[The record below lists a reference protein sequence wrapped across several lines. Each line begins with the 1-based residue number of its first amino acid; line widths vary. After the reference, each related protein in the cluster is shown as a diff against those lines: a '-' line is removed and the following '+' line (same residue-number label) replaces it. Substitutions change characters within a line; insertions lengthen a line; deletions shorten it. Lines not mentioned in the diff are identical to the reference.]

1 MTEKTEQTRFNKAR
15 KPIRNKSAIRIPI
28 SLHFY
33 AVEIVVII
41 LVVFIINIYIQSIVK
56 NYIANECNSR
66 LDIAVNSTQNF
77 ADAFTSQ
84 ITASDERTEENIRAY
99 LTNTIV
105 TSADLSNQASIA
117 LYTFDENTGKHL
129 VLWPTAYYSTSYAN
143 NANNVIT
150 QVIEEEGYKTLN
162 KTQTLDIDGNIIYYR
177 TLKFEILTTVV
188 EGDVELD
195 ADGNPINPT
204 PVATTTTTTS
214 ATATNINGKNIDLD
228 NYYLCIYINSRSYYS
243 FMASMTL
250 ALVQAAMLAIV
261 IAGLLSIMMTYP
273 LIFSTQ
279 KLSKFAKRIAKGD
292 LRPVRGHIVSK
303 ELSELGDVMN
313 QMAYKLGESDI
324 EQKTFFQ
331 NASHELRTPLMSI
344 QGYAEGLKYGV
355 FESEEDRDNA
365 INVIIDET
373 GRLSS
378 LVENLL
384 SISKMDMSRSGNY
397 EVKKQNIDISKLYD
411 TIIDRVRGNF
421 IHNDKSIINDFNAKN
436 VYVYGNENDLLRC
449 IENIFSNCLRY
460 CKTAVTF
467 KCRTDKSGNN
477 VIFEISDDGPGIAPE
492 VQEHLFERFSK
503 GADGKHG
510 IGLALALSIAEEHE
524 GTVNAYNKKDGGAC
538 FEVILPVI
546 KQKEQLTKIN
556 NDSTT

>member
-1 MTEKTEQTRFNKAR
+1 MSDKPDQARLKTK
-15 KPIRNKSAIRIPI
+15 KPSRNKSAIRIPI

-41 LVVFIINIYIQSIVK
+41 LVVFIINFYIQSIVK
-56 NYIANECNSR
+56 KYIANECNAR

-84 ITASDERTEENIRAY
+84 VKDSDEINEENIRAY

-117 LYTFDENTGKHL
+117 LYTYNERNGFHI

-143 NANNVIT
+143 SANKVIE
-150 QVIEEEGYKTLN
+150 QVIEKEGYKTLN
-162 KTQTLDIDGNIIYYR
+162 KTQTVDIDGNTIYYR
-177 TLKFEILTTVV
+177 TLKFELVTTVV
-188 EGDVELD
+188 DEN
-195 ADGNPINPT
+195 ADGSTNSNPE
-204 PVATTTTTTS
+204 S
-214 ATATNINGKNIDLD
+214 NIDLG

-250 ALVQAAMLAIV
+250 ALVQAALLAIV
-261 IAGLLSIMMTYP
+261 IAGILSIMMTYP

-279 KLSKFAKRIAKGD
+279 KLSRFAKRIAKGD
-292 LRPVRGHIVSK
+292 LKPVRGHIVSK

-355 FESEEDRDNA
+355 FETDEDRENA
-365 INVIIDET
+365 IDVIIDET
-373 GRLSS
+373 GRLSG

-397 EVKKQNIDISKLYD
+397 EVKKQNINVTRICD

-421 IHNDKSIINDFNAKN
+421 IHEDKEIINDFNVKGL
-436 VYVYGNENDLLRC
+436 YIYGNENDLIRC
-449 IENIFSNCLRY
+449 LENIFSNCLRY

-467 KCRTDKSGNN
+467 KCRSDETHTK
-477 VIFEISDDGPGIAPE
+477 VLFEISDDGPGIAPE
-492 VQEHLFERFSK
+492 VSEHLFERFSK
-503 GADGKHG
+503 GSDGKHG
-510 IGLALALSIAEEHE
+510 IGLALAKAIAEEHD
-524 GTVNAYNKKDGGAC
+524 GSIRAYNKDSGGAC
-538 FEVILPVI
+538 FEISIPAVR
-546 KQKEQLTKIN
+546 KKEQLTKIN
-556 NDSTT
+556 NDSTELNL

>member
-162 KTQTLDIDGNIIYYR
+162 KTQTIDIDGNIIYYR
-177 TLKFEILTTVV
+177 TLKFELVTTVV

-195 ADGNPINPT
+195 ANGNPINPT
-204 PVATTTTTTS
+204 PTVTTS
-214 ATATNINGKNIDLD
+214 ASAATSINGKNIDLD

-313 QMAYKLGESDI
+313 QMAFKLEESDI

-365 INVIIDET
+365 IDVIIDET

-384 SISKMDMSRSGNY
+384 SISKMDMSRSGNF
-397 EVKKQNIDISKLYD
+397 EVKKQNIDISKLYE

-467 KCRTDKSGNN
+467 KCSTDKSGKN

-524 GTVNAYNKKDGGAC
+524 GTVNAYNKEDGGAC

>member
-1 MTEKTEQTRFNKAR
+1 MSDKPDQARLKTK
-15 KPIRNKSAIRIPI
+15 KPSMNKSAIRIPI

-41 LVVFIINIYIQSIVK
+41 LVVFIINFYIQSIVK

-84 ITASDERTEENIRAY
+84 VKDSDEINEENIRAY

-117 LYTFDENTGKHL
+117 LYTFNENTGNYI
-129 VLWPTAYYSTSYAN
+129 VLWPTYYYSASYTNSAN
-143 NANNVIT
+143 KVINE
-150 QVIEEEGYKTLN
+150 VIDQEGYRLLN
-162 KTQTLDIDGNIIYYR
+162 KTQTVDIDGNIIYYR
-177 TLKFEILTTVV
+177 TLKFELVTTVV
-188 EGDVELD
+188 DET
-195 ADGNPINPT
+195 DGANQNTETAGKNPN
-204 PVATTTTTTS
+204 S
-214 ATATNINGKNIDLD
+214 EKNIDLG

-250 ALVQAAMLAIV
+250 ALVQAALLAIV
-261 IAGLLSIMMTYP
+261 IAGVLSIMMTYP

-292 LRPVRGHIVSK
+292 LNPVSGHIVSK

-313 QMAYKLGESDI
+313 HMAYKLEESDI

-355 FESEEDRDNA
+355 FETDEDRENA
-365 INVIIDET
+365 IDVIIDET
-373 GRLSS
+373 GRLSG

-397 EVKKQNIDISKLYD
+397 TVKKQNIDVRRICD

-421 IHNDKSIINDFNAKN
+421 IHEDKAIINDIKIKN
-436 VYVYGNENDLLRC
+436 LYIYGNENDLIRC
-449 IENIFSNCLRY
+449 LENIFSNCLRY

-467 KCRTDKSGNN
+467 KCRKDDSGEN

-503 GADGKHG
+503 GSDGKHG
-510 IGLALALSIAEEHE
+510 IGLALAKAIAEEHD
-524 GTVNAYNKKDGGAC
+524 GSVKAYNKNEGGAC
-538 FEVILPVI
+538 FEISIPVLR
-546 KQKEQLTKIN
+546 QKDQLTKIN
-556 NDSTT
+556 NDSTDLNL

>member
-1 MTEKTEQTRFNKAR
+1 MTDKMDFKRLKSK
-15 KPIRNKSAIRIPI
+15 KPTRNKSAIRIPI

-56 NYIANECNSR
+56 NYIANECNAR
-66 LDIAVNSTQNF
+66 LDDAYNSTQSF
-77 ADAFTSQ
+77 ATAFKLQ
-84 ITASDERTEENIRAY
+84 IDESDNRTEENIRAY
-99 LTNTIV
+99 LVNSIAS
-105 TSADLSNQASIA
+105 SADISNQATIA
-117 LYTFDENTGKHL
+117 LYTLIDEETGEYQ
-129 VLWPTAYYSTSYAN
+129 VLWPTAQYSASYAN
-143 NANNVIT
+143 GAKVVVDEVIAEKGYMDLT
-150 QVIEEEGYKTLN
+150 Q
-162 KTQTLDIDGNIIYYR
+162 TQTLDIDGSIIYYR
-177 TLKFEILTTVV
+177 SLGFTFDSK
-188 EGDVELD
+188 
-195 ADGNPINPT
+195 
-204 PVATTTTTTS
+204 TS
-214 ATATNINGKNIDLD
+214 DDDIIEDENTDSNVDIGQ
-228 NYYLCIYINSRSYYS
+228 YYLCMYIDSKAYYS

-313 QMAYKLGESDI
+313 QMAFKLEESDI

-365 INVIIDET
+365 IDVIIDET

-384 SISKMDMSRSGNY
+384 SISKMDMSRSGNF
-397 EVKKQNIDISKLYD
+397 EVKKQNIDISKLYE

-467 KCRTDKSGNN
+467 KCSTDKSGKN

-524 GTVNAYNKKDGGAC
+524 GTVNAYNKEDGGAC

>member
-1 MTEKTEQTRFNKAR
+1 MTDKPDQSRLKTK
-15 KPIRNKSAIRIPI
+15 KPVRNKSAIRIPI

-56 NYIANECNSR
+56 NYIENECNAR

-117 LYTFDENTGKHL
+117 LYTFDEKTGKHL

-143 NANNVIT
+143 NANNVIS
-150 QVIEEEGYKTLN
+150 QVIDEEGYKTLN

-177 TLKFEILTTVV
+177 TLKFELVTTVI
-188 EGDVELD
+188 EGDVDEF
-195 ADGNPINPT
+195 GNPINPDPT
-204 PVATTTTTTS
+204 ATT
-214 ATATNINGKNIDLD
+214 TNINGKNIDLD

-250 ALVQAAMLAIV
+250 ALVQAALLAIV
-261 IAGLLSIMMTYP
+261 IAGILSIMMTYP

-355 FESEEDRDNA
+355 FETDEDRDNA

-384 SISKMDMSRSGNY
+384 SISKMDMSRSGNF
-397 EVKKQNIDISKLYD
+397 EVKKQNIDVSKLYD
-411 TIIDRVRGNF
+411 TVIDRVRGNF

-436 VYVYGNENDLLRC
+436 VYIYGNENDLLRC

-467 KCRTDKSGNN
+467 KCYKDKSDKNI
-477 VIFEISDDGPGIAPE
+477 IFEISDDGPGIAPE

-510 IGLALALSIAEEHE
+510 IGLALAKSIAEEHE
-524 GTVNAYNKKDGGAC
+524 GTVDAYNKEEGGAC
-538 FEVILPVI
+538 FEITLPVV
-546 KQKEQLTKIN
+546 KQKDQLTKIN

>member
-1 MTEKTEQTRFNKAR
+1 MTDKPDQTRLKTK
-15 KPIRNKSAIRIPI
+15 KPTRNKSAIRIPI

-56 NYIANECNSR
+56 NYIANECNAR

-129 VLWPTAYYSTSYAN
+129 VLWPTVYYSTSYAN

-162 KTQTLDIDGNIIYYR
+162 KTQTLDLDGNIIYYR
-177 TLKFEILTTVV
+177 TLKFELVTTVV
-188 EGDVELD
+188 EGEVELD
-195 ADGNPINPT
+195 PDGNPINPT
-204 PVATTTTTTS
+204 PPTTTTS
-214 ATATNINGKNIDLD
+214 TTTYINGKNIDLD
-228 NYYLCIYINSRSYYS
+228 NYYLCIYINSSSYYS

-313 QMAYKLGESDI
+313 QMAFKLGESDI

-355 FESEEDRDNA
+355 FESDEDRDNA

-384 SISKMDMSRSGNY
+384 SISKMDMSRSGNF
-397 EVKKQNIDISKLYD
+397 EVKKQNIDISKFYD
-411 TIIDRVRGNF
+411 TVIDRVRGNF
-421 IHNDKSIINDFNAKN
+421 IHNDKSIINDFNANN

-467 KCRTDKSGNN
+467 KCTTDKSGKN

-503 GADGKHG
+503 GSDGKHG

-524 GTVNAYNKKDGGAC
+524 GTVNAYNKKEGGAC
-538 FEVILPVI
+538 FEIILPVI
-546 KQKEQLTKIN
+546 KHRDQLTKIN
-556 NDSTT
+556 NDSTV

>member
-1 MTEKTEQTRFNKAR
+1 MSEKPDQAR
-15 KPIRNKSAIRIPI
+15 LKSKKPTINKSAIRIPI

-33 AVEIVVII
+33 AVEIIVII

-84 ITASDERTEENIRAY
+84 IGAADDLTEQNIRTY
-99 LTNTIV
+99 LTNTLV

-117 LYTFDENTGKHL
+117 LYTYDERTGRQI
-129 VLWPTAYYSTSYAN
+129 VLWPTAYYSTSYFN
-143 NANNVIT
+143 NANKVIDL
-150 QVIEEEGYKTLN
+150 VIKEEGYKTLN
-162 KTQTLDIDGNIIYYR
+162 KTQTIDIDGNIIYYR
-177 TLKFEILTTVV
+177 TLKFELVTTVV
-188 EGDVELD
+188 NENDETGVTEDTRQSQD
-195 ADGNPINPT
+195 N
-204 PVATTTTTTS
+204 TS
-214 ATATNINGKNIDLD
+214 ENIDLE

-250 ALVQAAMLAIV
+250 ALVQAALLAIV
-261 IAGLLSIMMTYP
+261 IAGLLSIMMNYP
-273 LIFSTQ
+273 IIFSTQ
-279 KLSKFAKRIAKGD
+279 KLSRFAKRIAKGD
-292 LRPVRGHIVSK
+292 LKPVRGHIVSK

-313 QMAYKLGESDI
+313 QMAYKLEESDI

-355 FESEEDRDNA
+355 FESDEDRENA

-373 GRLSS
+373 GRLSG

-397 EVKKQNIDISKLYD
+397 EVKKQNINVNKLCD
-411 TIIDRVRGNF
+411 TVIDRVRGNF
-421 IHNDKSIINDFNAKN
+421 IHEDKSIINHIGVKN
-436 VYVYGNENDLLRC
+436 LYVYGNENDLIRC
-449 IENIFSNCLRY
+449 LENIFSNCLRY
-460 CKTAVTF
+460 CRNAVTF
-467 KCRTDKSGNN
+467 RCRSDETGSR

-503 GADGKHG
+503 GSDGKHG
-510 IGLALALSIAEEHE
+510 IGLALAKAIAEEHN
-524 GTVNAYNKKDGGAC
+524 GSINAHNKDEGGAC
-538 FEVILPVI
+538 FEISIPIVRHR
-546 KQKEQLTKIN
+546 EQLSKIN
-556 NDSTT
+556 NDSTN

>member
-1 MTEKTEQTRFNKAR
+1 M
-15 KPIRNKSAIRIPI
+15 
-28 SLHFY
+28 
-33 AVEIVVII
+33 VII

-56 NYIANECNSR
+56 NYIANECNAR

-129 VLWPTAYYSTSYAN
+129 VLWPTVYYSTSYAN

-162 KTQTLDIDGNIIYYR
+162 KTQTLDLDGNIIYYR
-177 TLKFEILTTVV
+177 TLKFELVTTVV
-188 EGDVELD
+188 EGEVELD
-195 ADGNPINPT
+195 PDGNPINPT
-204 PVATTTTTTS
+204 PPTTTTS
-214 ATATNINGKNIDLD
+214 TTTNINGKNIDLD
-228 NYYLCIYINSRSYYS
+228 NYYLCIYINSSSYYS

-313 QMAYKLGESDI
+313 QMAFKLEESDI

-355 FESEEDRDNA
+355 FESDEDRDNA

-384 SISKMDMSRSGNY
+384 SISKMDMSRSGNF
-397 EVKKQNIDISKLYD
+397 EVKKQNIDISKFYD
-411 TIIDRVRGNF
+411 TVIDRVRGNF
-421 IHNDKSIINDFNAKN
+421 IHNDKSIINDFNANN

-467 KCRTDKSGNN
+467 KCTTDKSGKN

-503 GADGKHG
+503 GSDGKHG

-524 GTVNAYNKKDGGAC
+524 GTVNAYNKKEGGAC
-538 FEVILPVI
+538 FEIILPVI
-546 KQKEQLTKIN
+546 KHRDQLTKIN
-556 NDSTT
+556 NDSTV

>member
-1 MTEKTEQTRFNKAR
+1 MTEKTEQTRLNKTK

-117 LYTFDENTGKHL
+117 LYTFDEKTGKHL

-162 KTQTLDIDGNIIYYR
+162 KTQTTDIDGNIIYYR
-177 TLKFEILTTVV
+177 TLKFELVTTVV
-188 EGDVELD
+188 EGDVQFD
-195 ADGNPINPT
+195 PDGNPIIT
-204 PVATTTTTTS
+204 PSPSVTTS
-214 ATATNINGKNIDLD
+214 TSTMINGKNIDLD

-292 LRPVRGHIVSK
+292 LKPVRGHIVSK

-313 QMAYKLGESDI
+313 QMAYKLEESDI

-355 FESEEDRDNA
+355 FESDEDRDNA

-384 SISKMDMSRSGNY
+384 SISKMDMSRSGNF
-397 EVKKQNIDISKLYD
+397 EVKKQNIDISKLYE

-467 KCRTDKSGNN
+467 KCNTDKSGRN

-524 GTVNAYNKKDGGAC
+524 GTVNAYNKEDGGAC

-546 KQKEQLTKIN
+546 KHRDQLTKIN